1 MMQEVSMQLLVIKYQ
16 EKVIN
21 HNNIIQIV
29 NYNF

>member
-1 MMQEVSMQLLVIKYQ
+1 MMQEVSMQLLVTKYQ

-21 HNNIIQIV
+21 LSNIIQIV

>member
-1 MMQEVSMQLLVIKYQ
+1 MMQEVSMQLSVTKYQ